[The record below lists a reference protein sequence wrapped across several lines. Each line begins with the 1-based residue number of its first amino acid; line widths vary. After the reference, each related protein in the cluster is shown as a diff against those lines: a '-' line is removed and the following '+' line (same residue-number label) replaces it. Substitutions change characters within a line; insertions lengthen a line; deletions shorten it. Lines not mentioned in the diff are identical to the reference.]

1 APDCVRLYSRESI
14 RAPGMGVKVPP
25 LDLPAQAR
33 SLGTALVDA
42 VAEVISDQQCVL
54 GPHVERF
61 ERAMAEYLGAS
72 HTIGVGSGT
81 DALLLA
87 LTALG
92 VGPGTL
98 VVTTP
103 FTFFATGSTIARLG
117 ARAVF
122 ADVDPVT
129 FGLDPRSVEAAIAA
143 APGRVA
149 GIVPV
154 HLYGRLADVEALQ
167 RVATR
172 HGCWLLEDAAQ
183 AIGARPRGRAAGAF
197 GPPRPLS

>member
-1 APDCVRLYSRESI
+1 PGACKRATPIGARRRAHEGSSGCAKRSAPDCVRLYSRESI

-33 SLGTALVDA
+33 SLRTALVDA
-42 VAEVISDQQCVL
+42 VAGGVADQQCVL
-54 GPHVERF
+54 GPHVGRF

-129 FGLDPRSVEAAIAA
+129 F
-143 APGRVA
+143 
-149 GIVPV
+149 
-154 HLYGRLADVEALQ
+154 
-167 RVATR
+167 
-172 HGCWLLEDAAQ
+172 
-183 AIGARPRGRAAGAF
+183 
-197 GPPRPLS
+197 